1 MSNAWQ
7 FSLNLPMVCFHNF
20 SVLCFCYNQ
29 KFVTLRLQI
38 ITAFMYSLLEPMVRL
53 VWRHYIPE
61 LFKYFRMMLW
71 EKSTLTV
78 LILLFRMQNV
88 FNRFTYLCLLGTK
101 LLRLWNMIWV
111 VPFVIASHG
120 SNVPGYLGIT
130 VLCWNTSLFLF
141 NNKDTIFCL
150 TIAADVNW

>member
-7 FSLNLPMVCFHNF
+7 FGLNLPMVCFHNF

-38 ITAFMYSLLEPMVRL
+38 ITAFIYSLLEPMVRL

-101 LLRLWNMIWV
+101 LLRLWNMIYELCLLLLHHMVPMCQVIWV
-111 VPFVIASHG
+111 LLFFVEIHHYS
-120 SNVPGYLGIT
+120 
-130 VLCWNTSLFLF
+130 FLIIKIPYF
-141 NNKDTIFCL
+141 
-150 TIAADVNW
+150 V